1 LVAAAGRA
9 YPERVSATTIHAEA
23 SPPGSAE
30 RAVLRLSG
38 PQALAAAALV
48 FAPPLPRVRAQVDGQ
63 VLVRGRAL
71 PAFALVMPA
80 PHSYTGEDVVE
91 LHLPGS
97 PLLLA
102 ECERAFA
109 RHGDELL
116 LQRAAPG
123 EFTRRAFANGR
134 IDLLQAEGVLL
145 LVHGDGETA
154 RRRGLQWLHGGLSAL
169 AARVRVRLQDAL
181 ALVEAGLDFT
191 ADETGAVPDG
201 LWRPALAQAL
211 ADLRALLA
219 ELPAASPGGEVL
231 LLGAANAGKS
241 SLCNALAGREEV
253 LVDALPG
260 TTRDLVR
267 VELGS
272 GVAMW
277 DAPGDL
283 EQPGDWDRAALR
295 LRDQLGARA
304 AAALLVVDPARWHAP
319 ATVLPLLAVVFTKA
333 DRSPQSPGLPEPAP
347 PPPFAS
353 LPRFVT
359 SARDGRGIEDLR
371 AFLRARAGGFVCDP
385 GGPLRQPLQQA
396 LAAAEAAAAVPA
408 GAGGELIA
416 VELQA
421 ALRQLDEV
429 DGRHAP
435 DDLLDRIFARF
446 CLGK

>member
-1 LVAAAGRA
+1 
-9 YPERVSATTIHAEA
+9 VSATTIHAEA

-48 FAPPLPRVRAQVDGQ
+48 FAPPLPRARAQVDGR

-97 PLLLA
+97 PLLVA

-109 RHGDELL
+109 QHGEQLL

-145 LVHGDGETA
+145 LVHGDGEA
-154 RRRGLQWLHGGLSAL
+154 QRRRGLQWLHGGLSAL
-169 AARVRVRLQDAL
+169 VLRVRGRLQDAL

-191 ADETGAVPDG
+191 ADETGAVPDA

-241 SLCNALAGREEV
+241 SLCNALAGRAAV
-253 LVDALPG
+253 LVDAAPG

-267 VELGS
+267 VELG
-272 GVAMW
+272 GGAAVW

-283 EQPGDWDRAALR
+283 EQPGAWDRAALQ
-295 LRDQLGARA
+295 LRDRLGARA
-304 AAALLVVDPARWHAP
+304 AAALLVVEPGRWHAP
-319 ATVLPLLAVVFTKA
+319 PTALPLLAVVFTKA
-333 DRSPQSPGLPEPAP
+333 DCPRLLPAQHSTP

-353 LPRFVT
+353 LPCFVT

-371 AFLRARAGGFVCDP
+371 AFLRARAGGSARDP

-408 GAGGELIA
+408 GAGGELVA
-416 VELQA
+416 AELQA
-421 ALRQLDEV
+421 ALRHLDDV

>member
-1 LVAAAGRA
+1 
-9 YPERVSATTIHAEA
+9 
-23 SPPGSAE
+23 
-30 RAVLRLSG
+30 
-38 PQALAAAALV
+38 
-48 FAPPLPRVRAQVDGQ
+48 
-63 VLVRGRAL
+63 
-71 PAFALVMPA
+71 MPA
-80 PHSYTGEDVVE
+80 PHSYSGEDVVE

-109 RHGDELL
+109 AHADELL

-145 LVHGDGETA
+145 LVHGDGEAA

-169 AARVRVRLQDAL
+169 VARVRGRLQDAL

-191 ADETGAVPDG
+191 ADETGAVPG
-201 LWRPALAQAL
+201 ALWRPALAL
-211 ADLRALLA
+211 AVGDLRALLA

-241 SLCNALAGREEV
+241 SLCNALAGRAAV
-253 LVDALPG
+253 LVDAAPG

-267 VELGS
+267 VELG
-272 GVAMW
+272 GGAAVW

-283 EQPGDWDRAALR
+283 EQPGAWDRAALR
-295 LRDQLGARA
+295 LRDELGARA
-304 AAALLVVDPARWHAP
+304 AAALLVVDPGRWHAP
-319 ATVLPLLAVVFTKA
+319 ATALPVLAVVFTKA
-333 DRSPQSPGLPEPAP
+333 DCARPPPAP

-371 AFLRARAGGFVCDP
+371 VFLCARAGGSARDP
-385 GGPLRQPLQQA
+385 GGPLRPPLQQA

-408 GAGGELIA
+408 GVGGELVA
-416 VELQA
+416 AELQA
-421 ALRQLDEV
+421 ALRHLDLV
-429 DGRHAP
+429 DGRHTP